1 MAIQSADNLMAAIS
15 AGKTSRY
22 DWNKITGAAAYTA
35 GRWYDIATLNGS
47 PVATAYPGTALV
59 AQTFHER
66 TGDGTNAFGIPHGG
80 DVLPDLKH
88 AIVKSA
94 LGMAATAVPATLMLC
109 DYLMAYPGVNMNL
122 NTLQTFINSN
132 TFTASS
138 STGLLLTYTNDFTT
152 YTQVRFTTTGVLP
165 TGLVAGTDYWLVRQ
179 SGTTAK
185 VATSI
190 ANAVAGTVIAY
201 TDAGTGTHT
210 MTVQI
215 PRYTDGS
222 GVRAFLT
229 VRATTGASAH
239 NFAYSYTNQ
248 AGASGRV
255 NPVTVACTAS
265 AIVPHITHAGVAAN
279 NYGPFLPL
287 ASGDYGIRSFQTCQ
301 LSAASGTASTAA
313 LVLARPLLA
322 IPISVAG
329 QLIEKDFFNQFPA
342 APLIKDGANL
352 GFVFGPFAAT
362 AAATSLNG
370 HLDTVWG

>member
-1 MAIQSADNLMAAIS
+1 MAIQSFDNIINAHAN
-15 AGKTSRY
+15 GKTGRF

-35 GRWYDIATLNGS
+35 GRWYDIATLGGS
-47 PVATAYPGTALV
+47 PVGTAYPGTALV
-59 AQTFHER
+59 AQTFQER
-66 TGDGTNAFGIPHGG
+66 TGDGTNVFGIPHDG
-80 DVLPDLKH
+80 DVSPDLKH
-88 AIVKSA
+88 LVVNAAVA
-94 LGMAATAVPATLMLC
+94 MAATGVPATLMLC
-109 DYLMAYPGVNMNL
+109 DYLMAYPGINMNL
-122 NTLQTFINSN
+122 NTLQTLINAN
-132 TFTASS
+132 TVTASS
-138 STGLLLTYTNDFTT
+138 SSGLLLTYTNDFTT
-152 YTQVRFTTTGVLP
+152 YTQVRFTTTGTLP
-165 TGLVAGTDYWLVRQ
+165 TGLSLATDYWLVRQ

-190 ANAVAGTVIAY
+190 ANAIAGTTIAY

-215 PRYTDGS
+215 PRYDDGK

-239 NFAYSYTNQ
+239 NLAYSYTNQ
-248 AGASGRV
+248 SGTSGRT

-287 ASGDYGIRSFQTCQ
+287 ASGDYGIRSFQSVQ

-313 LVLARPLLA
+313 LVLVRPLLA
-322 IPISVAG
+322 IPVSVAG
-329 QLIEKDFFNQFPA
+329 QLIQQDMVTQFPSF
-342 APLIKDGANL
+342 PRVRDGANL

-362 AAATSLNG
+362 AAATSLVG
-370 HLDTVWG
+370 SLEWVWG